1 MVIKRYQ
8 PVAVKRAFYRAYATL
23 ARHMPW
29 PCVCPSVRLSVTS
42 QYCTKT
48 AKCIDHAH
56 NAMESCVTAPMSQRR
71 HNVTGCCSMLTEEI
85 GCQFQF
91 EKSSATDCCRAWL
104 VANCSTLRAHEEQN
118 SAAWLMSTLRADG
131 RIRSMQT
138 ATVDDLER
146 PPLGRRARYRLGCR

>member
-8 PVAVKRAFYRAYATL
+8 PAAVKRAFYRAYATL
-23 ARHMPW
+23 ARHMLW

-48 AKCIDHAH
+48 AKCIDHAQ
-56 NAMESCVTAPMSQRR
+56 NARESCVTAPMSQRR
-71 HNVTGCCSMLTEEI
+71 HNVAGCCSTLTEEI

-118 SAAWLMSTLRADG
+118 SACLVDVYAPSRWTHPVDADRNRGRPGTPSTG
-131 RIRSMQT
+131 T
-138 ATVDDLER
+138 
-146 PPLGRRARYRLGCR
+146 